1 MHPTT
6 KKVEQNSFSSNAR
19 KCIFPTDFVSFD
31 INPNRK
37 VLQTSFIFTF
47 LNDSQQPIFF
57 LLLEGKN
64 TAAKFHGQFPFHY
77 WQEEKKKENNQAPRK
92 WCPYKIDENV
102 NMTLLHLSSES
113 PRCTCISVARSVQ
126 KKLVKLNWYYN
137 THNQFN

>member
-6 KKVEQNSFSSNAR
+6 KKVEQNSFSSNSR

-47 LNDSQQPIFF
+47 LNDSQQPIFSF
-57 LLLEGKN
+57 IRREKHSCEISRTISISLL
-64 TAAKFHGQFPFHY
+64 TRR
-77 WQEEKKKENNQAPRK
+77 KKKENNQAPRK

-126 KKLVKLNWYYN
+126 KKLKLNWYYN
-137 THNQFN
+137 THVTHLM